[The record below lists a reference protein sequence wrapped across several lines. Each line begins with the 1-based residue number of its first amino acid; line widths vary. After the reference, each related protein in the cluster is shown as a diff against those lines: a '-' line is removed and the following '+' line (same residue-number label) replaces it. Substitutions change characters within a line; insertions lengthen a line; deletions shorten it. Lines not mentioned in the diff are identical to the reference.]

1 MIQLQSSKIY
11 LQLNHEN
18 VIRYRKKREK
28 DENKEFRKINIRINV
43 KTCYWPKIILSSP
56 AEATEKWLGG
66 DPLSIKSS

>member
-1 MIQLQSSKIY
+1 MARFTQIVNGEDMIQLQSSKIY

-43 KTCYWPKIILSSP
+43 KNTSVANKI
-56 AEATEKWLGG
+56 GY
-66 DPLSIKSS
+66 